1 MSNNWSISNAEASK
15 VLLKWLDQNAKKKKD
30 LKQEF
35 LISGVNSASGVFCV
49 SIVSEVKKTELEK
62 KLENCRSTIY
72 SLDTKSNLRSLDLP
86 DYEPIKV

>member
-1 MSNNWSISNAEASK
+1 MSNNWSITNAEAGK

-35 LISGVNSASGVFCV
+35 LISGINDVSGIFSV
-49 SIVSEVKKTELEK
+49 SIVPESKKSALEK
-62 KLENCRSTIY
+62 KWKNFRSTIY